1 MHGSTHPEVLSID
14 QIRVNRLS
22 NKTTTT
28 KMRIWEVG
36 QWEWISEE
44 LRGRVADAY
53 DPDIMHK
60 IPQRNNKN
68 IFR

>member
-1 MHGSTHPEVLSID
+1 
-14 QIRVNRLS
+14 
-22 NKTTTT
+22 
-28 KMRIWEVG
+28 MRIWEVG
-36 QWEWISEE
+36 WWEWISEE